1 MRRNTKNGG
10 IEMAEDA
17 FVQMLLEAAAGN
29 VADERDVELARAA
42 GAWAHRHGWRPYL
55 GASHGFVCGHGGL
68 EFWVDDVPTRDALL
82 VMVRIQPGSGW
93 RSHARY
99 PIAHLGHAL
108 DMLATEGLIPPRFST
123 IGRRALEDF
132 GEALDRSAGKLWE
145 MAEQATLAEIAEYG
159 EHYPW
164 DLRIRSA
171 VMNRAAD
178 QARAFPRGEL
188 AVTS

>member
-17 FVQMLLEAAAGN
+17 FVQMLLEAAGGN
-29 VADERDVELARAA
+29 VADERDVTLARAA
-42 GAWAHRHGWRPYL
+42 GAWAHRNGWRPYL
-55 GASHGFVCGHGGL
+55 GAHQGFICGHSGL

-82 VMVRIQPGSGW
+82 VMVRIHPGKSW

-108 DMLATEGLIPPRFST
+108 DVLAAEGLIPPRFST

-132 GEALDRSAGKLWE
+132 AEALDRSASKMWQ
-145 MAEQATLAEIAEYG
+145 MADQASPAEIEEYG